1 MSFVICYSAEAAAV
15 ETVDEAQVEQAQV
28 QEQVE
33 EPVHEPV
40 QATEEEPAA
49 EEPSANEGTDTN

>member
-1 MSFVICYSAEAAAV
+1 MEATAV
-15 ETVDEAQVEQAQV
+15 DTVDEAQVEQAQV